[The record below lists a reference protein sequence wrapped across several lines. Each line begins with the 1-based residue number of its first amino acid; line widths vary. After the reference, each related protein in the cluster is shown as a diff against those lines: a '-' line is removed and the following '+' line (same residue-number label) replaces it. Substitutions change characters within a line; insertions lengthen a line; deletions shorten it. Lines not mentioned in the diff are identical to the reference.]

1 MYFCKKYI
9 ESNTIMRKLIIS
21 ICLLIGGVSVQAQTV
36 TSSERTVLE
45 AFTDTLKEMSA
56 SYSAY
61 SRMWDDLDMPAPRV
75 KLNADYYKLLVPPT
89 YYNAPLEQALELNW
103 EPSDKLGLDAVDS
116 LFLLKKNAVPQ
127 YELPNLAKSVE
138 IDRWVNEILLN
149 VYLNYPN
156 IVKGN
161 EASFADMKV
170 LPNVHTIVTP
180 RKEDIVSYVMPEK
193 EKANAETELLVV
205 KPNFWKYTAAASM
218 QFSQHSISDNWY
230 QGGES
235 TNALNSD
242 FRMTANYNDKL
253 KKVQFENSLE
263 IKLGFIT
270 APSDTVHN
278 YKTNAD
284 LFRLNSKLGIQ
295 AVKNLFYTLSAEFQT
310 QFFSNY
316 KTNTNDLISTF
327 FSPANLKVAL
337 GLDYKLNKGKYN
349 LSLLGNPF
357 TWRYIYL
364 ADKDIVNPSQ
374 FNVEAGRR
382 RASLFGSEI
391 TANVTWKILDNLVYR
406 TKFDYFTTYE
416 SVIMNW
422 ENTFEF
428 KFNRYL
434 STKIFLHGRF
444 DDGVKLTDDNK
455 TYFQFKEMLT
465 FGLSYTI
472 W

>member
-1 MYFCKKYI
+1 
-9 ESNTIMRKLIIS
+9 
-21 ICLLIGGVSVQAQTV
+21 
-36 TSSERTVLE
+36 
-45 AFTDTLKEMSA
+45 LK
-56 SYSAY
+56 
-61 SRMWDDLDMPAPRV
+61 
-75 KLNADYYKLLVPPT
+75 
-89 YYNAPLEQALELNW
+89 
-103 EPSDKLGLDAVDS
+103 
-116 LFLLKKNAVPQ
+116 
-127 YELPNLAKSVE
+127 
-138 IDRWVNEILLN
+138 
-149 VYLNYPN
+149 YPN

-161 EASFADMKV
+161 EASFAGMKV
-170 LPNVHTIVTP
+170 ILDAHTIVTP
-180 RKEDIVSYVMPEK
+180 RKEDIVSYVVPEK
-193 EKANAETELLVV
+193 EKTNAETELVIL

-218 QFSQHSISDNWY
+218 QFSQHGISDNWY

-242 FRMTANYNDKL
+242 FRMTANYNDKQ
-253 KKVQFENSLE
+253 KIQFENSLE

-284 LFRLNSKLGIQ
+284 LFRLNSKLGIR
-295 AVKNLFYTLSAEFQT
+295 AIKNLYYTLSGEFQT

-327 FSPANLKVAL
+327 FSPANLKLSL
-337 GLDYKLNKGKYN
+337 GMDYKLNKNKYN
-349 LSLLGNPF
+349 LSILGNPLS
-357 TWRYIYL
+357 WRYVYL
-364 ADKDIVNPSQ
+364 ANDKIVNPSQ
-374 FNVEAGRR
+374 FNVEAGKK

-391 TANVTWKILDNLVYR
+391 TANVTWKIRDNLTYR

-416 SVIMNW
+416 KVIMNW

-434 STKIFLHGRF
+434 STKVFLHGRF
-444 DDGVKLTDDNK
+444 DDGVKLTDDNR

>member
-1 MYFCKKYI
+1 MMKK
-9 ESNTIMRKLIIS
+9 KLFIS
-21 ICLLIGGVSVQAQTV
+21 ICLLMSFLLVQAQT
-36 TSSERTVLE
+36 TSSTKKTVLE
-45 AFTDTLKEMSA
+45 AFTDTLQEMSA
-56 SYSAY
+56 SYFAY
-61 SRMWDDLDMPAPRV
+61 HRMWDDLDIPAPRV
-75 KLNADYYKLLVPPT
+75 KLKADYHKLIVPPT
-89 YYNAPLEQALELNW
+89 YYFAPVQQAFELDW
-103 EPSDKLGLDAVDS
+103 KPSDKMGMDAVDS
-116 LFLLKKNAVPQ
+116 LNMVIKSAEPQ
-127 YELPNLAKSVE
+127 YELPKLTNSVGA
-138 IDRWVNEILLN
+138 DRWVNEILLN
-149 VYLNYPN
+149 VYLKYPN

-170 LPNVHTIVTP
+170 LSDAHTIVTP
-180 RKEDIVSYVMPEK
+180 RKENIVSYVMPGNEK
-193 EKANAETELLVV
+193 TNAEAELLVV

-218 QFSQHSISDNWY
+218 QFSQHGISDNWY

-242 FRMTANYNDKL
+242 FRMTANYNDKQ
-253 KKVQFENSLE
+253 KIQFENSLE

-284 LFRLNSKLGIQ
+284 LFRLNSKLGIR
-295 AVKNLFYTLSAEFQT
+295 AIKNLYYTLSGEFQT

-327 FSPANLKVAL
+327 FSPANLKLSL
-337 GLDYKLNKGKYN
+337 GLDYKQNKNKYN
-349 LSLLGNPF
+349 LSILGNPLS
-357 TWRYIYL
+357 WRYVYL
-364 ADKDIVNPSQ
+364 ANDKIVNPSQ
-374 FNVEAGRR
+374 FNVEAGKR

-391 TANVTWKILDNLVYR
+391 TANVTWNIRDNLTYR

-416 SVIMNW
+416 KVIMNW

-434 STKIFLHGRF
+434 STKVFLHGRF
-444 DDGVKLTDDNK
+444 DDGVTLTDDNR

>member
-1 MYFCKKYI
+1 MMKK
-9 ESNTIMRKLIIS
+9 KLFIS
-21 ICLLIGGVSVQAQTV
+21 ICLLMSFLLVQAQT
-36 TSSERTVLE
+36 TSSTKKTVLE
-45 AFTDTLKEMSA
+45 AFTDTLQEMSA
-56 SYSAY
+56 SYFAY
-61 SRMWDDLDMPAPRV
+61 HRMWDDLDIPTPRV
-75 KLNADYYKLLVPPT
+75 KLKADYHKLIVPPT
-89 YYNAPLEQALELNW
+89 YYFAPVQQAFELDW
-103 EPSDKLGLDAVDS
+103 EPSDKMGMDAVDS
-116 LFLLKKNAVPQ
+116 LNMVIKSAEPQ
-127 YELPNLAKSVE
+127 YELPKLTNSVGA
-138 IDRWVNEILLN
+138 DRWVNEILLN

-170 LPNVHTIVTP
+170 LSDAHTIVTP
-180 RKEDIVSYVMPEK
+180 RKENIVSYVMPGNEK
-193 EKANAETELLVV
+193 TNAEAELVIV

-218 QFSQHSISDNWY
+218 QFSQHGISDNWY

-235 TNALNSD
+235 TNALNSEL
-242 FRMTANYNDKL
+242 RMTANYNDKL

-284 LFRLNSKLGIQ
+284 LFRINSKLGIR
-295 AVKNLFYTLSAEFQT
+295 AIKNLYYTLSGEFQT

-327 FSPANLKVAL
+327 FSPANLKLSL
-337 GLDYKLNKGKYN
+337 GLDYKQNKNKYN
-349 LSLLGNPF
+349 LSILGNPLS
-357 TWRYIYL
+357 WRYVYL
-364 ADKDIVNPSQ
+364 ANDKIVNPSQ
-374 FNVEAGRR
+374 FNVEAGKR

-391 TANVTWKILDNLVYR
+391 TANVTWNIRDNLTYR

-416 SVIMNW
+416 KVIMNW

-434 STKIFLHGRF
+434 STKVFLHGRF
-444 DDGVKLTDDNK
+444 DDGVTLTDDNR

>member
-1 MYFCKKYI
+1 MK
-9 ESNTIMRKLIIS
+9 RLIIS
-21 ICLLIGGVSVQAQTV
+21 FCLLMGISFVQAQTV
-36 TSSERTVLE
+36 ISSEKTIME
-45 AFTDTLKEMSA
+45 AFRDTLREMSA
-56 SYSAY
+56 SYFAY
-61 SRMWDDLDMPAPRV
+61 HRMWDDLDIPAPRV
-75 KLNADYYKLLVPPT
+75 KLNVDYHKLLVPPT
-89 YYNAPLEQALELNW
+89 YYYAPIKQALELNW
-103 EPSDKLGLDAVDS
+103 KPGDKLEMNAVDS
-116 LFLLKKNAVPQ
+116 LSMVKKNGELH
-127 YELPNLAKSVE
+127 YELPKLTKSVDA
-138 IDRWVNEILLN
+138 DRWVNELLLN
-149 VYLNYPN
+149 IYLKYPN
-156 IVKGN
+156 LVKGN

-170 LPNVHTIVTP
+170 LPDAHTIVTP
-180 RKEDIVSYVMPEK
+180 RKENIVSYVMTGNEK
-193 EKANAETELLVV
+193 TNAEAELLIV

-218 QFSQHSISDNWY
+218 QFSQHGISDNWY

-235 TNALNSD
+235 TNALNSEL
-242 FRMTANYNDKL
+242 RMTANYNDKL

-295 AVKNLFYTLSAEFQT
+295 AIKNLFYTLSGEFQT

-327 FSPANLKVAL
+327 FSPANLKLSL
-337 GLDYKLNKGKYN
+337 GLDYKLKKNEYD
-349 LSLLGNPF
+349 LSILGNPF
-357 TWRYIYL
+357 SWRYVYL
-364 ADKDIVNPSQ
+364 VNDRIVNPSQ

-391 TANVTWKILDNLVYR
+391 TANITWKIRDNLTYR

-416 SVIMNW
+416 KVIMNW

-428 KFNRYL
+428 QFNRYL
-434 STKIFLHGRF
+434 STKVFLHGRF
-444 DDGVKLTDDNK
+444 DDGVTLTDDNR

>member
-1 MYFCKKYI
+1 MMMK
-9 ESNTIMRKLIIS
+9 KLIIAF
-21 ICLLIGGVSVQAQTV
+21 CLLMGVSFIQAQTV
-36 TSSERTVLE
+36 TTTERTVLE
-45 AFTDTLKEMSA
+45 VFSDTLKEMSDN
-56 SYSAY
+56 YFAY
-61 SRMWDDLDMPAPRV
+61 SRMWEDLDIPTPKV
-75 KLNADYYKLLVPPT
+75 KMNVDYHKLFVPPT
-89 YYNAPLEQALELNW
+89 YYYAPIKQAFELNW
-103 EPSDKLGLDAVDS
+103 APSIEMGMDAVDS
-116 LFLLKKNAVPQ
+116 LMVVIKSTEPK
-127 YELPNLAKSVE
+127 YELSQLTKSVE
-138 IDRWVNEILLN
+138 TDRWVNEILLN
-149 VYLNYPN
+149 IYLKYPN
-156 IVKGN
+156 IIKGN

-170 LPNVHTIVTP
+170 VSDAHAIVTP
-180 RKEDIVSYVMPEK
+180 RKENIVSYVMSGNEK
-193 EKANAETELLVV
+193 TNAEAELLVV

-218 QFSQHSISDNWY
+218 QFSQHGISDNWY

-242 FRMTANYNDKL
+242 FRMTANYNDKQ
-253 KKVQFENSLE
+253 KVQFENTLE

-284 LFRLNSKLGIQ
+284 LFRLNSKLGVRAI
-295 AVKNLFYTLSAEFQT
+295 KNLYYTLSGEFQT

-327 FSPANLKVAL
+327 FSPANLKLSL
-337 GLDYKLNKGKYN
+337 GLDYKLKKNTYD
-349 LSLLGNPF
+349 LSILGNPLS
-357 TWRYIYL
+357 WRYVYL
-364 ADKDIVNPSQ
+364 ANDKIVNPSQ
-374 FNVEAGRR
+374 FNVEAGKR

-391 TANVTWKILDNLVYR
+391 TANVTWKIRDNLTYR

-416 SVIMNW
+416 KVIMNW

-434 STKIFLHGRF
+434 STKVFLHGRF
-444 DDGVKLTDDNK
+444 DDGVKLTDDNR

>member
-1 MYFCKKYI
+1 MK
-9 ESNTIMRKLIIS
+9 RLIIS
-21 ICLLIGGVSVQAQTV
+21 FCLLMGLSLAQAQTV
-36 TSSERTVLE
+36 TSSERTVME
-45 AFTDTLKEMSA
+45 AFKDTLREMSA
-56 SYSAY
+56 SYFAY
-61 SRMWDDLDMPAPRV
+61 HRMWDDLDIPAPRV
-75 KLNADYYKLLVPPT
+75 KLNVDYHKLLVPPT
-89 YYNAPLEQALELNW
+89 YYYAPIQQALELNW
-103 EPSDKLGLDAVDS
+103 KPGDKLEMNALDS
-116 LFLLKKNAVPQ
+116 LSMVKKNAESH
-127 YELPNLAKSVE
+127 YELPKLTKSVDA
-138 IDRWVNEILLN
+138 DRWVNKLLLN
-149 VYLNYPN
+149 IYLKYPN
-156 IVKGN
+156 LIKGN

-170 LPNVHTIVTP
+170 LPDAHTIVTP
-180 RKEDIVSYVMPEK
+180 RKENIVSYVMTGNEK
-193 EKANAETELLVV
+193 TNAEAELLIV

-218 QFSQHSISDNWY
+218 QFSQHGISDNWY

-235 TNALNSD
+235 TNALNSEL
-242 FRMTANYNDKL
+242 RMTANYNDKL

-284 LFRLNSKLGIQ
+284 LFRINSKLGIR
-295 AVKNLFYTLSAEFQT
+295 AIKNLYYTLSGEFQT

-327 FSPANLKVAL
+327 FSPANLKLSL
-337 GLDYKLNKGKYN
+337 GLDYKQNKNKYN
-349 LSLLGNPF
+349 LSILGNPF
-357 TWRYIYL
+357 SWRYVYL
-364 ADKDIVNPSQ
+364 ANDKIVNPSQ
-374 FNVEAGRR
+374 FNVEAGKR

-391 TANVTWKILDNLVYR
+391 TANVTWKIRDNLTYR

-416 SVIMNW
+416 KVIMNW

-434 STKIFLHGRF
+434 STKVFLHGRF
-444 DDGVKLTDDNK
+444 DDGVTLTETNR

>member
-1 MYFCKKYI
+1 MK
-9 ESNTIMRKLIIS
+9 KLIIS
-21 ICLLIGGVSVQAQTV
+21 FCLLMGLSSVRAQVV
-36 TSSERTVLE
+36 TSAERTVSE
-45 AFTDTLKEMSA
+45 AFSDTLKVMSA
-56 SYSAY
+56 SYFAY
-61 SRMWDDLDMPAPRV
+61 SQMWNDLDMPIPRV
-75 KLNADYYKLLVPPT
+75 KLNADYHKLIVPPT
-89 YYNAPLEQALELNW
+89 YYYAPLEQALELNW
-103 EPSDKLGLDAVDS
+103 KPSDKLGLDAVDS
-116 LFLLKKNAVPQ
+116 LSLAKKNMELQ
-127 YELPNLAKSVE
+127 YELPKLTKSVDV
-138 IDRWVNEILLN
+138 DRWVNEILLN

-156 IVKGN
+156 LVKGN

-170 LPNVHTIVTP
+170 LPDAHAVVTP
-180 RKEDIVSYVMPEK
+180 RKEDIVSYVTPEK
-193 EKANAETELLVV
+193 EKTNAGTELLIV

-218 QFSQHSISDNWY
+218 QFSQHGISDNWY

-295 AVKNLFYTLSAEFQT
+295 AVKNLFYTLSGEFQT

-327 FSPANLKVAL
+327 FSPANLKLSL
-337 GLDYKLNKGKYN
+337 GLDYKLSKDKYN
-349 LSLLGNPF
+349 LSILGNPF
-357 TWRYIYL
+357 SWRYVYL
-364 ADKDIVNPSQ
+364 ANDKIVNPSQ

-382 RASLFGSEI
+382 IASLFGSEI
-391 TANVTWKILDNLVYR
+391 TANVTWKIRDNLTYR

-416 SVIMNW
+416 KIIMNW

-444 DDGVKLTDDNK
+444 DDGVTLTDDNR

>member
-1 MYFCKKYI
+1 MMMK
-9 ESNTIMRKLIIS
+9 KLIIVF
-21 ICLLIGGVSVQAQTV
+21 CLLMGVSSIQAQTV
-36 TSSERTVLE
+36 ATSERTVLE
-45 AFTDTLKEMSA
+45 VFSDTLKEMSDN
-56 SYSAY
+56 YLAY
-61 SRMWDDLDMPAPRV
+61 SRMWDDLDIPTPKV
-75 KLNADYYKLLVPPT
+75 KMKADYHKLFVPPT
-89 YYNAPLEQALELNW
+89 YYYAPIKQALELNW
-103 EPSDKLGLDAVDS
+103 VPSDKLGMDAVDS
-116 LFLLKKNAVPQ
+116 LSLVRRGTESN
-127 YELPNLAKSVE
+127 YELPQLTKSVE
-138 IDRWVNEILLN
+138 TDKWVNEILLN
-149 VYLNYPN
+149 IYLKYPD

-170 LPNVHTIVTP
+170 VSEVHAIVTP
-180 RKEDIVSYVMPEK
+180 RKENIVSYVMSGNEK
-193 EKANAETELLVV
+193 TNAEAELLVV

-218 QFSQHSISDNWY
+218 QFSQHGISDNWY

-295 AVKNLFYTLSAEFQT
+295 AVKNLYYTLSGEFQT

-327 FSPANLKVAL
+327 FSPANLKLSL
-337 GLDYKLNKGKYN
+337 GLDYKLSKNKYN
-349 LSLLGNPF
+349 LSILGNPF
-357 TWRYIYL
+357 SWRYVYL
-364 ADKDIVNPSQ
+364 ANDKIVNPSQ
-374 FNVEAGRR
+374 FNVEAGKR

-391 TANVTWKILDNLVYR
+391 SANITWKIRDNLTYR

-416 SVIMNW
+416 KVIMNW

-444 DDGVKLTDDNK
+444 DDGVTLTDDNR

>member
-1 MYFCKKYI
+1 MMK
-9 ESNTIMRKLIIS
+9 RLIIS
-21 ICLLIGGVSVQAQTV
+21 FCLLMGISFVQAQTV
-36 TSSERTVLE
+36 ISSEKTIME
-45 AFTDTLKEMSA
+45 AFRDTLREMSA
-56 SYSAY
+56 SYFAY
-61 SRMWDDLDMPAPRV
+61 HRMWDDLDIPAPRV
-75 KLNADYYKLLVPPT
+75 KLNVDYHKLLVPPT
-89 YYNAPLEQALELNW
+89 YYYAPIKQALELNW
-103 EPSDKLGLDAVDS
+103 KPGDKLEMNAVDS
-116 LFLLKKNAVPQ
+116 LSMVKKNGELH
-127 YELPNLAKSVE
+127 YELPKLTKSVDA
-138 IDRWVNEILLN
+138 DRWVNELLLN
-149 VYLNYPN
+149 IYLKYPN
-156 IVKGN
+156 LVKGN

-170 LPNVHTIVTP
+170 LPDAHTIVTP
-180 RKEDIVSYVMPEK
+180 RKENIVSYVMTGNEK
-193 EKANAETELLVV
+193 TNAEAELLIV

-218 QFSQHSISDNWY
+218 QFSQHGISDNWY

-235 TNALNSD
+235 TNALNSEL
-242 FRMTANYNDKL
+242 RMTANYNDKL

-295 AVKNLFYTLSAEFQT
+295 AIKNLFYTLSGEFQT

-327 FSPANLKVAL
+327 FSPANLKLSL
-337 GLDYKLNKGKYN
+337 GLDYKLKKNEYD
-349 LSLLGNPF
+349 LSILGNPF
-357 TWRYIYL
+357 SWRYVYL
-364 ADKDIVNPSQ
+364 VNDRIVNPSQ

-391 TANVTWKILDNLVYR
+391 TANITWKIRDNLTYR

-416 SVIMNW
+416 KVIMNW

-428 KFNRYL
+428 QFNRYL
-434 STKIFLHGRF
+434 STKVFLHGRF
-444 DDGVKLTDDNK
+444 DDGVTLTDDNR

>member
-1 MYFCKKYI
+1 MMKK
-9 ESNTIMRKLIIS
+9 KLIIS
-21 ICLLIGGVSVQAQTV
+21 ICLLMGFSLVQAQT
-36 TSSERTVLE
+36 TDSTKRSVLE
-45 AFTDTLKEMSA
+45 TFTDTLQEMSA
-56 SYSAY
+56 SYFAY
-61 SRMWDDLDMPAPRV
+61 HRMWDDLDIPAPRV
-75 KLNADYYKLLVPPT
+75 KLKVDYHKLIVPPT
-89 YYNAPLEQALELNW
+89 YYFAPIQQALELDW
-103 EPSDKLGLDAVDS
+103 EPSSKMGMNAVDS
-116 LFLLKKNAVPQ
+116 LNMVRESAIPQ
-127 YELPNLAKSVE
+127 YELPKLTSSVDA
-138 IDRWVNEILLN
+138 DRWVNEILLN
-149 VYLNYPN
+149 VYMKYPN

-161 EASFADMKV
+161 EASFAGMKV
-170 LPNVHTIVTP
+170 LSDAHTIVTP
-180 RKEDIVSYVMPEK
+180 RRENIVSYVVTEK
-193 EKANAETELLVV
+193 EKTNATSELVIV

-218 QFSQHSISDNWY
+218 QFSQHGISDNWY

-295 AVKNLFYTLSAEFQT
+295 AIKNLYYTLSGEFQT

-327 FSPANLKVAL
+327 FSPANLKLSL
-337 GLDYKLNKGKYN
+337 GLDYKLDKNKYN
-349 LSLLGNPF
+349 LSVLGNPLS
-357 TWRYIYL
+357 WRYVYL
-364 ADKDIVNPSQ
+364 ANDKIVNPSQ
-374 FNVEAGRR
+374 FNVEAGKR

-391 TANVTWKILDNLVYR
+391 TANVTWKIRDNLTYR

-416 SVIMNW
+416 KVIMNW

-428 KFNRYL
+428 KFNRYF
-434 STKIFLHGRF
+434 STKVFLHGRF
-444 DDGVKLTDDNK
+444 DDGVTLTDDNR

-465 FGLSYTI
+465 FGLSYTF

>member
-1 MYFCKKYI
+1 MIMTKRLTITLFFSVILMSLSAQSTHNGRVMKAFADSLRELSSSYF
-9 ESNTIMRKLIIS
+9 
-21 ICLLIGGVSVQAQTV
+21 
-36 TSSERTVLE
+36 
-45 AFTDTLKEMSA
+45 
-56 SYSAY
+56 AY
-61 SRMWDDLDMPAPRV
+61 HRMWDDLDIPAPRV
-75 KLNADYYKLLVPPT
+75 KLNVDYHKLLVPPT
-89 YYNAPLEQALELNW
+89 YYYAPIKQALELNW
-103 EPSDKLGLDAVDS
+103 KPGDKLEMNAVDS
-116 LFLLKKNAVPQ
+116 LSMVKKNGELH
-127 YELPNLAKSVE
+127 YELPKLTKSVDA
-138 IDRWVNEILLN
+138 DRWVNELLLN
-149 VYLNYPN
+149 IYLKYPN
-156 IVKGN
+156 LVKGN

-170 LPNVHTIVTP
+170 LPDAHTIVTP
-180 RKEDIVSYVMPEK
+180 RKENIVSYVMTGNEK
-193 EKANAETELLVV
+193 TNAEAELLIV

-218 QFSQHSISDNWY
+218 QFSQHGISDNWY

-235 TNALNSD
+235 TNALNSEL
-242 FRMTANYNDKL
+242 RMTANYNDKL

-295 AVKNLFYTLSAEFQT
+295 AIKNLFYTLSGEFQT

-327 FSPANLKVAL
+327 FSPANLKLSL
-337 GLDYKLNKGKYN
+337 GLDYKLKKNEYD
-349 LSLLGNPF
+349 LSILGNPF
-357 TWRYIYL
+357 SWRYVYL
-364 ADKDIVNPSQ
+364 VNDRIVNPSQ

-391 TANVTWKILDNLVYR
+391 TANITWKIRDNLTYR

-416 SVIMNW
+416 KVIMNW

-428 KFNRYL
+428 QFNRYL
-434 STKIFLHGRF
+434 STKVFLHGRF
-444 DDGVKLTDDNK
+444 DDGVTLTDDNR

>member
-1 MYFCKKYI
+1 MMMK
-9 ESNTIMRKLIIS
+9 KLIIS
-21 ICLLIGGVSVQAQTV
+21 ICLLMGVSFVQAQT
-36 TSSERTVLE
+36 TDPSKRTVLE
-45 AFTDTLKEMSA
+45 AFTDTLQELSA
-56 SYSAY
+56 SYFAY
-61 SRMWDDLDMPAPRV
+61 HRMWDDLDIPTPRV
-75 KLNADYYKLLVPPT
+75 KLKVDYHKLIVPPT
-89 YYNAPLEQALELNW
+89 YYYAPIQQALELDW
-103 EPSDKLGLDAVDS
+103 EPSNKLGMDAVDS
-116 LFLLKKNAVPQ
+116 LNAVKKSAEPQ
-127 YELPNLAKSVE
+127 YELPKLTKSVE
-138 IDRWVNEILLN
+138 VDRWVNGILLN
-149 VYLNYPN
+149 VYLKYPN

-170 LPNVHTIVTP
+170 LPDAHTIVTP
-180 RKEDIVSYVMPEK
+180 RKENIVSYVMTGNEK
-193 EKANAETELLVV
+193 TNAEAELLIV

-218 QFSQHSISDNWY
+218 QFSQHGISDNWY

-235 TNALNSD
+235 TNALNSEL
-242 FRMTANYNDKL
+242 RMTANYNDKL

-284 LFRLNSKLGIQ
+284 LFRINSKLGIR
-295 AVKNLFYTLSAEFQT
+295 AIKNLYYTLSGEFQT

-327 FSPANLKVAL
+327 FSPANLKLSL
-337 GLDYKLNKGKYN
+337 GLDYKQNKNKYD
-349 LSLLGNPF
+349 LSILSNPF
-357 TWRYIYL
+357 SWRYVYL
-364 ADKDIVNPSQ
+364 ANDKIVNPSQ
-374 FNVEAGRR
+374 FNVEAGKR

-391 TANVTWKILDNLVYR
+391 TANVTWKIRDNLTYR

-416 SVIMNW
+416 KVIMNW

-434 STKIFLHGRF
+434 STKVFLHGRF
-444 DDGVKLTDDNK
+444 DDGVTLTETNR

>member
-1 MYFCKKYI
+1 MMMK
-9 ESNTIMRKLIIS
+9 KLIIS
-21 ICLLIGGVSVQAQTV
+21 ICLLMGVSLVQAQT
-36 TSSERTVLE
+36 TDPSKRTVLE
-45 AFTDTLKEMSA
+45 AFTDTLQELSA
-56 SYSAY
+56 SYFAY
-61 SRMWDDLDMPAPRV
+61 HRMWDDLDIPTPRV
-75 KLNADYYKLLVPPT
+75 KLKVDYHKLIVPPT
-89 YYNAPLEQALELNW
+89 YYYAPIQQALELDW
-103 EPSDKLGLDAVDS
+103 EPSNKLGMDAVDS
-116 LFLLKKNAVPQ
+116 LNAVKKSAEQQ
-127 YELPNLAKSVE
+127 YELPKLTKSVE
-138 IDRWVNEILLN
+138 VDRWVNGILLN
-149 VYLNYPN
+149 VYLKYPN

-161 EASFADMKV
+161 ESSFADMKV
-170 LPNVHTIVTP
+170 LSDAHTIVTP
-180 RKEDIVSYVMPEK
+180 RKEDIVSFVVPEK
-193 EKANAETELLVV
+193 EKTNAETELVIL

-218 QFSQHSISDNWY
+218 QFSQHGISDNWY

-235 TNALNSD
+235 TNALNSE
-242 FRMTANYNDKL
+242 FRMTANYNDKQ
-253 KKVQFENSLE
+253 KVQFENSLE

-284 LFRLNSKLGIQ
+284 LFRINSKLGIR
-295 AVKNLFYTLSAEFQT
+295 AIKNLYYTLSGEFQT

-327 FSPANLKVAL
+327 FSPANLKLSV
-337 GLDYKLNKGKYN
+337 GLDYKQNKNKYN
-349 LSLLGNPF
+349 LSILGNPF
-357 TWRYIYL
+357 SWRYVYL
-364 ADKDIVNPSQ
+364 ANDKIVNPSQ
-374 FNVEAGRR
+374 FNVEAGKR

-391 TANVTWKILDNLVYR
+391 TANVTWKIRDNLTYR

-416 SVIMNW
+416 KVIMNW

-434 STKIFLHGRF
+434 STKVFLHGRF
-444 DDGVKLTDDNK
+444 DDGVTLTETNR

>member
-1 MYFCKKYI
+1 MMMK
-9 ESNTIMRKLIIS
+9 KLIIS
-21 ICLLIGGVSVQAQTV
+21 ICLLMGVSLVQAQT
-36 TSSERTVLE
+36 TDPSKRTVLE
-45 AFTDTLKEMSA
+45 AFTDTLQELSA
-56 SYSAY
+56 SYFAY
-61 SRMWDDLDMPAPRV
+61 HRMWDDLDIPTPRV
-75 KLNADYYKLLVPPT
+75 KLKVDYHKLIVPPT
-89 YYNAPLEQALELNW
+89 YYYAPIQQALELDW
-103 EPSDKLGLDAVDS
+103 EPSNKLGMDAVDS
-116 LFLLKKNAVPQ
+116 LNAVKKSAEQQ
-127 YELPNLAKSVE
+127 YELPKLTKSVE
-138 IDRWVNEILLN
+138 VDRWVNGILLN
-149 VYLNYPN
+149 VYLKYPN

-170 LPNVHTIVTP
+170 LSDAHTIVTP
-180 RKEDIVSYVMPEK
+180 RKEDIVSFVVPEK
-193 EKANAETELLVV
+193 EKTNAETELVIL

-218 QFSQHSISDNWY
+218 QFSQHGISDNWY

-235 TNALNSD
+235 TNALNSE
-242 FRMTANYNDKL
+242 FRMTANYNDKQ
-253 KKVQFENSLE
+253 KVQFENSLE

-284 LFRLNSKLGIQ
+284 LFRINSKLGIR
-295 AVKNLFYTLSAEFQT
+295 AIKNLYYTLSGEFQT

-327 FSPANLKVAL
+327 FSPANLKLSL
-337 GLDYKLNKGKYN
+337 GLDYKQNKNKYN
-349 LSLLGNPF
+349 LSILGNPF
-357 TWRYIYL
+357 SWRYVYL
-364 ADKDIVNPSQ
+364 ANDKIVNPSQ
-374 FNVEAGRR
+374 FNVEAGKR

-391 TANVTWKILDNLVYR
+391 TANVTWKIRDNLTYR

-416 SVIMNW
+416 KVIMNW

-434 STKIFLHGRF
+434 STKVFLHGRF
-444 DDGVKLTDDNK
+444 DDGVTLTETNR

>member
-1 MYFCKKYI
+1 MMKK
-9 ESNTIMRKLIIS
+9 KLFIS
-21 ICLLIGGVSVQAQTV
+21 ICLLMSFLLVQAQT
-36 TSSERTVLE
+36 TFSTKKTVLE
-45 AFTDTLKEMSA
+45 AFTDTLQEMSA
-56 SYSAY
+56 SYFAY
-61 SRMWDDLDMPAPRV
+61 HRMWDDLDIPAPRV
-75 KLNADYYKLLVPPT
+75 KLKADYHKLIVPPT
-89 YYNAPLEQALELNW
+89 YYFAPVQQAFELDW
-103 EPSDKLGLDAVDS
+103 EPSDKMGMDAVDS
-116 LFLLKKNAVPQ
+116 LNMVIKSAEPQ
-127 YELPNLAKSVE
+127 YELPKLTNSVGA
-138 IDRWVNEILLN
+138 DRWVNEILLN
-149 VYLNYPN
+149 VYLKYPN

-170 LPNVHTIVTP
+170 LSDAHTIVTP
-180 RKEDIVSYVMPEK
+180 RKENIVSYVMPGNEK
-193 EKANAETELLVV
+193 TNAEAELVIV

-218 QFSQHSISDNWY
+218 QFSQHGISDNWY

-235 TNALNSD
+235 TNALNSEL
-242 FRMTANYNDKL
+242 RMTANYNDKL

-284 LFRLNSKLGIQ
+284 LFRINSKLGIR
-295 AVKNLFYTLSAEFQT
+295 AIKNLYYTLSGEFQT

-327 FSPANLKVAL
+327 FSPANLKLSL
-337 GLDYKLNKGKYN
+337 GLDYKQNKNKYN
-349 LSLLGNPF
+349 LSILGNPLS
-357 TWRYIYL
+357 WRYVYL
-364 ADKDIVNPSQ
+364 ANDKIVNPSQ
-374 FNVEAGRR
+374 FNVEAGKK

-391 TANVTWKILDNLVYR
+391 TANVTWKIRDNLTYR

-416 SVIMNW
+416 KVIMNW

-434 STKIFLHGRF
+434 STKVFLHGRF
-444 DDGVKLTDDNK
+444 DDGVTLTDDNR

>member
-1 MYFCKKYI
+1 MK
-9 ESNTIMRKLIIS
+9 RLIIS
-21 ICLLIGGVSVQAQTV
+21 FCLLMGLSLAQAQTV
-36 TSSERTVLE
+36 TSSERTVME
-45 AFTDTLKEMSA
+45 AFKDTLREMSA
-56 SYSAY
+56 SYFAY
-61 SRMWDDLDMPAPRV
+61 HRMWDDLDIPAPRV
-75 KLNADYYKLLVPPT
+75 KLNVDYHKLLVPPT
-89 YYNAPLEQALELNW
+89 YYYAPIQQALELNW
-103 EPSDKLGLDAVDS
+103 KPGDKLEMNALDS
-116 LFLLKKNAVPQ
+116 LSMVKKNAELH
-127 YELPNLAKSVE
+127 YELPKLTKSVDA
-138 IDRWVNEILLN
+138 DRWVNKLLLN
-149 VYLNYPN
+149 IYLKYPN
-156 IVKGN
+156 LIKGN

-170 LPNVHTIVTP
+170 FPDAHTIVTP
-180 RKEDIVSYVMPEK
+180 RKENIVSYVMTGNEK
-193 EKANAETELLVV
+193 TNAEAELLIV
-205 KPNFWKYTAAASM
+205 KPNFWKYTDAASM
-218 QFSQHSISDNWY
+218 QFSQHGISDNWY

-242 FRMTANYNDKL
+242 FRMTANYNDKQT
-253 KKVQFENSLE
+253 VQFENTLE

-284 LFRLNSKLGIQ
+284 LFRLNSKLWVRAI
-295 AVKNLFYTLSAEFQT
+295 KNLYYTLSGEFQT

-327 FSPANLKVAL
+327 FSPANLKLSL
-337 GLDYKLNKGKYN
+337 GLDYKLKKNEYD
-349 LSLLGNPF
+349 LSILGNPF
-357 TWRYIYL
+357 SWRYVYL
-364 ADKDIVNPSQ
+364 VNDKIVNPSQ
-374 FNVEAGRR
+374 FNVEAGKR

-391 TANVTWKILDNLVYR
+391 TANITWKIRDNLTYR

-416 SVIMNW
+416 KVIMNW

-434 STKIFLHGRF
+434 STKVFLHGRF
-444 DDGVKLTDDNK
+444 DDGVKLTDDNR

>member
-1 MYFCKKYI
+1 MMKK
-9 ESNTIMRKLIIS
+9 KLFIS
-21 ICLLIGGVSVQAQTV
+21 ICLLMSFLLVQAQT
-36 TSSERTVLE
+36 TSSTKKTVLE
-45 AFTDTLKEMSA
+45 AFTDTLQEMSA
-56 SYSAY
+56 SYFAY
-61 SRMWDDLDMPAPRV
+61 HRMWDDLDIPTPRV
-75 KLNADYYKLLVPPT
+75 KLKADYHKLIVPPT
-89 YYNAPLEQALELNW
+89 YYFAPVQQAFELDW
-103 EPSDKLGLDAVDS
+103 EPSDKMGMDAVDS
-116 LFLLKKNAVPQ
+116 LNMVIKSTEPQ
-127 YELPNLAKSVE
+127 YELPKLTNSVGA
-138 IDRWVNEILLN
+138 DRWVNEILLN

-170 LPNVHTIVTP
+170 LSDAHTIVTP
-180 RKEDIVSYVMPEK
+180 RKENIVSYVMPGNEK
-193 EKANAETELLVV
+193 TNAEAELVIV

-218 QFSQHSISDNWY
+218 QFSQHGISDNWY

-235 TNALNSD
+235 TNALNSEL
-242 FRMTANYNDKL
+242 RMTANYNDKL

-284 LFRLNSKLGIQ
+284 LFRLNSKLGIR
-295 AVKNLFYTLSAEFQT
+295 AIKNLYYTLSGEFQT

-327 FSPANLKVAL
+327 FSPANLKLSL
-337 GLDYKLNKGKYN
+337 GLDYKQNKNKYN
-349 LSLLGNPF
+349 LSILGNPLS
-357 TWRYIYL
+357 WRYVYL
-364 ADKDIVNPSQ
+364 ANDKIVNPSQ
-374 FNVEAGRR
+374 FNVEAGKR

-391 TANVTWKILDNLVYR
+391 TANVTWNIRDNLTYR

-416 SVIMNW
+416 KVIMNW

-434 STKIFLHGRF
+434 STKVFLHGRF
-444 DDGVKLTDDNK
+444 DDGVTLTDDNR

>member
-1 MYFCKKYI
+1 MMMK
-9 ESNTIMRKLIIS
+9 KLIIS
-21 ICLLIGGVSVQAQTV
+21 ICLLMGVSLVQAQT
-36 TSSERTVLE
+36 TDPSKRTVLE
-45 AFTDTLKEMSA
+45 AFTDTLQELSA
-56 SYSAY
+56 SYFAY
-61 SRMWDDLDMPAPRV
+61 HRMWDDLDIPAPRV
-75 KLNADYYKLLVPPT
+75 KLKVDYHKLIVPPT
-89 YYNAPLEQALELNW
+89 YYYAPIQQAFELDW
-103 EPSDKLGLDAVDS
+103 EPNNKLGMDAVDS
-116 LFLLKKNAVPQ
+116 LNAVKKSAEPE
-127 YELPNLAKSVE
+127 YELPKLTQSVE
-138 IDRWVNEILLN
+138 VDRWVNDILLN
-149 VYLNYPN
+149 VYLKYPN

-161 EASFADMKV
+161 EASFAGMKV
-170 LPNVHTIVTP
+170 ISDAHTIVTP
-180 RKEDIVSYVMPEK
+180 RKEDIVSYVVPEK
-193 EKANAETELLVV
+193 EKTNAETELVIL

-218 QFSQHSISDNWY
+218 QFSQHGISDNWY

-235 TNALNSD
+235 TNALNSE
-242 FRMTANYNDKL
+242 FRMTANYNDKQ
-253 KKVQFENSLE
+253 KVQFENSLE

-284 LFRLNSKLGIQ
+284 LFRINSKLGIR
-295 AVKNLFYTLSAEFQT
+295 AIKNLYYTLSGEFQT

-327 FSPANLKVAL
+327 FSPANLKLSL
-337 GLDYKLNKGKYN
+337 GLDYKQNKNKYN
-349 LSLLGNPF
+349 LSILGNPLS
-357 TWRYIYL
+357 WRYVYL
-364 ADKDIVNPSQ
+364 ANDKIVNPSQ
-374 FNVEAGRR
+374 FNVEAGKR

-391 TANVTWKILDNLVYR
+391 SANITWKIRDNFTYR

-416 SVIMNW
+416 KVIMNW

-444 DDGVKLTDDNK
+444 DDGVILTDDNR

>member
-1 MYFCKKYI
+1 MMMK
-9 ESNTIMRKLIIS
+9 KLIIS
-21 ICLLIGGVSVQAQTV
+21 ICLLMGVSLVQAQT
-36 TSSERTVLE
+36 TDPSKRTVLE
-45 AFTDTLKEMSA
+45 AFTDTLQELSA
-56 SYSAY
+56 SYFAY
-61 SRMWDDLDMPAPRV
+61 HRMWDDLDIPTPRV
-75 KLNADYYKLLVPPT
+75 KLKVDYHKLIVPPT
-89 YYNAPLEQALELNW
+89 YYYAPIQQALELDW
-103 EPSDKLGLDAVDS
+103 EPSNKLGMDAVDS
-116 LFLLKKNAVPQ
+116 LNAVKKSAEQQ
-127 YELPNLAKSVE
+127 YELPKLTKSVE
-138 IDRWVNEILLN
+138 VDRWVNGILLN
-149 VYLNYPN
+149 VYLKYPN

-170 LPNVHTIVTP
+170 LSDAHTIVTP
-180 RKEDIVSYVMPEK
+180 RKENIVSYIMPGNEK
-193 EKANAETELLVV
+193 TNAEAELVIV

-218 QFSQHSISDNWY
+218 QFSQHGISDNWY

-235 TNALNSD
+235 TNALNSEL
-242 FRMTANYNDKL
+242 RMTANYNDKL

-284 LFRLNSKLGIQ
+284 LFRINSKLGIR
-295 AVKNLFYTLSAEFQT
+295 AIKNLYYTLSGEFQT

-327 FSPANLKVAL
+327 FSPANLKLSL
-337 GLDYKLNKGKYN
+337 GLDYKQNKNKYD
-349 LSLLGNPF
+349 LSILSNPF
-357 TWRYIYL
+357 SWRYVYL
-364 ADKDIVNPSQ
+364 ANDKIVNPSQ
-374 FNVEAGRR
+374 FNVEAGKR

-391 TANVTWKILDNLVYR
+391 TANVTWKIRDNLTYR

-416 SVIMNW
+416 KVIMNW

-434 STKIFLHGRF
+434 STKVFLHGRF
-444 DDGVKLTDDNK
+444 DDGVTLTETNR

>member
-1 MYFCKKYI
+1 MMKK
-9 ESNTIMRKLIIS
+9 KLFIS
-21 ICLLIGGVSVQAQTV
+21 ICLLMSFLLVQAQT
-36 TSSERTVLE
+36 TSSTKKTVLE
-45 AFTDTLKEMSA
+45 AFTDTLQEMSA
-56 SYSAY
+56 SYFAY
-61 SRMWDDLDMPAPRV
+61 HRMWDDLDIPTPRV
-75 KLNADYYKLLVPPT
+75 KLKADYHKLIVPPT
-89 YYNAPLEQALELNW
+89 YYFAPVQQAFELDW
-103 EPSDKLGLDAVDS
+103 EPSDKMGMDAVDS
-116 LFLLKKNAVPQ
+116 LNMVIKSAEPQ
-127 YELPNLAKSVE
+127 YELPKLTNSVGA
-138 IDRWVNEILLN
+138 DRWVNEILLN
-149 VYLNYPN
+149 VYLKYPN

-170 LPNVHTIVTP
+170 LSDAHTIVTP
-180 RKEDIVSYVMPEK
+180 RKENIVSYVMPGNEK
-193 EKANAETELLVV
+193 TNAEAELVIV

-218 QFSQHSISDNWY
+218 QFSQHGISDNWY

-235 TNALNSD
+235 TNALNSEL
-242 FRMTANYNDKL
+242 RMTANYNDKL

-284 LFRLNSKLGIQ
+284 LFRINSKLGIR
-295 AVKNLFYTLSAEFQT
+295 AIKNLYYTLSGEFQT

-327 FSPANLKVAL
+327 FSPANLKLSL
-337 GLDYKLNKGKYN
+337 GLDYKLNKDKYN
-349 LSLLGNPF
+349 LSILSNPLS
-357 TWRYIYL
+357 WRYVYL
-364 ADKDIVNPSQ
+364 ANDKIVNPSQ
-374 FNVEAGRR
+374 FNVEAGKR

-391 TANVTWKILDNLVYR
+391 TANVTWKIRDNLTYR

-416 SVIMNW
+416 KVIMNW

-428 KFNRYL
+428 QFNRYF
-434 STKIFLHGRF
+434 STKVFLHGRF
-444 DDGVKLTDDNK
+444 DDGVTLTDDNR